1 MNEDKKSASTDW
13 GSAKDWNSIIS
24 GGARGAGEAISSANK
39 RAQSKSELKQMK
51 KRRMAELL
59 AKAMK
64 RNSSLHQVGA
74 EAGDESADYRTQ
86 AIQDVA
92 RGFAEAFRGARG

>member
-1 MNEDKKSASTDW
+1 MNEDSGMDW
-13 GSAKDWNSIIS
+13 GTAKDWSSVIS
-24 GGARGAGEAISSANK
+24 DAAKGAGEAFSHAGK
-39 RAQSKSELKQMK
+39 MAQSKEELKEMK

-64 RNSSLHQVGA
+64 RNSSLHQLGA
-74 EAGDESADYRTQ
+74 EAGNESADYRTQ